1 MNDTAFKLF
10 RLSSLG
16 YCCTQIM
23 LKLALD
29 EEEKENEDL
38 LRAVSVLCRGIGGRQ
53 KTCGV
58 LTGGLGILGLYAAK
72 GKDTEYPKANLND
85 MTKEY
90 MEWFENEFGSEECM
104 DIIGVHSFADNTG
117 KDAYMVKCGD
127 ILLKSYQKVVQI
139 LRENNYE
146 YGSREC

>member
-10 RLSSLG
+10 RLSSSG

-38 LRAVSVLCRGIGGRQ
+38 LRAVSGLCRGIGGRQ

-72 GKDTEYPKANLND
+72 GKEAEYPEPNYSD

-90 MEWFENEFGSEECM
+90 LEWFENEFGSEECR
-104 DIIGVHSFADNTG
+104 DIIGVVSFDDDTG
-117 KDAYMVKCGD
+117 SNAYSVKCGD
-127 ILLKSYQKVVQI
+127 ILLKSYEKVVEI
-139 LRENNYE
+139 LRENDYE
-146 YGSREC
+146 YGSRE